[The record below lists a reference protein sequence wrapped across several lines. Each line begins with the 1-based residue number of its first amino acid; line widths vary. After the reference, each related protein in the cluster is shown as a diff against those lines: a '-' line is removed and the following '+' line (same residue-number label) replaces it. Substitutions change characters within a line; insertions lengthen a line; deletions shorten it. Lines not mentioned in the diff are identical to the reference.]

1 MAPVS
6 HVHHDAVPQSVGQ
19 QQQLHQ
25 QSAAGGS
32 LQAGEGAARGSL
44 EQRQPQVA
52 LTQRSLQ
59 FISKETWWLQKHS
72 LF

>member
-1 MAPVS
+1 MTPVS
-6 HVHHDAVPQSVGQ
+6 HVDHDAVPQSVGQ

-25 QSAAGGS
+25 QRAAGGS
-32 LQAGEGAARGSL
+32 LQAGERAARGSL

-52 LTQRSLQ
+52 LTQRPLQ
-59 FISKETWWLQKHS
+59 LISEKTRRLQKHS

>member
-1 MAPVS
+1 MTPVS

-19 QQQLHQ
+19 QQQLQ
-25 QSAAGGS
+25 QQRAAGGS
-32 LQAGEGAARGSL
+32 LQARERAARGSL

-52 LTQRSLQ
+52 LTQRPLQ
-59 FISKETWWLQKHS
+59 LISEKTWQLQKHS